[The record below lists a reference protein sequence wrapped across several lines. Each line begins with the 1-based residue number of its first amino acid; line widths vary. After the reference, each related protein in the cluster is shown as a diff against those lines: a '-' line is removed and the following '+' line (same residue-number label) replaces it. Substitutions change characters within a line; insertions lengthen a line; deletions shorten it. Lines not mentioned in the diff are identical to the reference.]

1 MLSSMA
7 KKKKKK
13 KKKQKKNHT
22 QTKKNT
28 PTPHIKKE
36 IEQNT
41 SAEMGTGLG
50 AGSCVTLGR
59 LLPFFGQGSQALSCS
74 CVISARELKFWHY
87 FWLLC
92 LAVNTH

>member
-1 MLSSMA
+1 MKLQLSYF
-7 KKKKKK
+7 
-13 KKKQKKNHT
+13 T
-22 QTKKNT
+22 
-28 PTPHIKKE
+28 HIKKE

-50 AGSCVTLGR
+50 AGSCVTLGKERR

>member
-1 MLSSMA
+1 MLSSLA
-7 KKKKKK
+7 KKKTKKN
-13 KKKQKKNHT
+13 KKNHPN
-22 QTKKNT
+22 KKEH

-41 SAEMGTGLG
+41 SAEMGMGLG